1 MSIPALLPPS
11 DDIAPHEVLFL
22 VASDP
27 DGGFVASA
35 TCASIFTQADSWDEL
50 REMARE
56 AVQCHYGA
64 DAHPVIHL
72 RLESTEPDA

>member
-1 MSIPALLPPS
+1 MPDLLPS
-11 DDIAPHEVLFL
+11 SHEIAPDEVRFL
-22 VASDP
+22 VSREP

-35 TCASIFTQADSWDEL
+35 TCSSIFTQADSWDEL

-56 AVQCHYGA
+56 AVQCHYGE

-72 RLESTEPDA
+72 RLESTEPHA

>member
-1 MSIPALLPPS
+1 MMSQLLPIS
-11 DDIAPHEVLFL
+11 DDIAPHEVRFL
-22 VASDP
+22 VTPEP

-35 TCASIFTQADSWDEL
+35 TCASIFTEADSWDEL

-56 AVQCHYGA
+56 PVQCHYGD

-72 RLESTEPDA
+72 RMQSTAPDA